1 MLARC
6 ILFLILIFPC
16 LAQEE
21 KLSPIPSPKQEVVNL
36 SSEDCDVACMRYLVK
51 EERYF
56 SLIALYP
63 SNAYRAFNKHFR
75 EALKLY
81 VDYGELKYAS
91 LNIPNVIRNERL
103 KIALMMPQKSIG
115 RYSSTSA
122 DSIISYLMARDIDF
136 EFKAFDTKDE
146 SIENLKSTYL
156 SIQDQNYDYIIAI
169 LTANGLGNL
178 LENTDID
185 TPIFVPTV
193 NKNQVKADYITDNV
207 YFGGIDY
214 DRQIDTILDFSNS
227 KNASIISLD
236 DDGVVGK
243 QLGAKIKEKSERLV
257 SQHTIDSKSA
267 NSFRSIFSKIKPN
280 IKKSIIV
287 LNTSLVKTGLII
299 PQIGNTRTMP
309 IAFLST
315 QVNFN
320 PSLISLMPPEDA
332 KRLFIV
338 SIINP
343 LAKKILET
351 SELMSAN
358 LKYDW
363 VNYSTALCVDILL
376 KIDNRI
382 DERFF
387 SEKLYEN
394 QIIYSNRFYGIKDSH
409 FIPVSI
415 K

>member
-376 KIDNRI
+376 KMDNRI

>member
-320 PSLISLMPPEDA
+320 PSLISLIPPEDA

-376 KIDNRI
+376 KMDNRI